1 MMIVNAPVNVS
12 APANEKAQK
21 TNSIVPIIENI
32 PPRFSRRGTS
42 ATTPSAPCGNMA
54 ISNPSMKASSP
65 CLMLSPCMM
74 TPRNKASTQ
83 ALNINGMT
91 GFLRIAPHSTITG
104 GNTNLIVLLNK
115 FWDTHAA
122 ALITEVRASKSYRLL
137 LPIQRFGY
145 NISNHLRSLGIYFD
159 SIIMVDPLHFPSL
172 SSLHSFLSLPPDNS
186 YVRMRRLVLLEHV
199 SNLFRAI
206 PFMTID
212 DDYPIFL
219 IVPELLDFDKE
230 RNHEQSAA
238 FLSQLF
244 FKDRKMDYATYLAF
258 LEHFGRNEE
267 TFQKILTNKELLKTL
282 LNNFNNIE
290 KEVWVYDT
298 DLKSFTTR
306 EVDLLDYDLPSAIAT
321 LLGKVEGA
329 IYAQRSTQ
337 LSATLLGIDPVIYSN
352 HMFLHEWTTEQLVKD
367 YGKLNPLSSEEQA
380 ITMGLSAAEVK
391 FLTALSDLELKKI
404 RERGQLESLRHELR
418 ISRHDLQG
426 KTPDQM
432 QDAANNFSKHLINVV
447 EEYGK
452 SHESAIK
459 NSKKKKISSGLIF
472 AGTATLGIASLAM
485 PQLTLLSAAA
495 TGIGLAFGGKS
506 LADIFSEHKA
516 HKNEIQ
522 ILEKTPVS
530 LLYGAYKKK

>member
-1 MMIVNAPVNVS
+1 MMSSITKSIQNEYVLLMENAFS
-12 APANEKAQK
+12 EKYKYAFRNLELK
-21 TNSIVPIIENI
+21 ELR
-32 PPRFSRRGTS
+32 RF
-42 ATTPSAPCGNMA
+42 
-54 ISNPSMKASSP
+54 ILKELISSP
-65 CLMLSPCMM
+65 ELDNQL
-74 TPRNKASTQ
+74 
-83 ALNINGMT
+83 
-91 GFLRIAPHSTITG
+91 
-104 GNTNLIVLLNK
+104 TNLIVLLNK

-159 SIIMVDPLHFPSL
+159 SIIMVDPLH
-172 SSLHSFLSLPPDNS
+172 
-186 YVRMRRLVLLEHV
+186 
-199 SNLFRAI
+199 
-206 PFMTID
+206 
-212 DDYPIFL
+212 
-219 IVPELLDFDKE
+219 
-230 RNHEQSAA
+230 
-238 FLSQLF
+238 
-244 FKDRKMDYATYLAF
+244 
-258 LEHFGRNEE
+258 
-267 TFQKILTNKELLKTL
+267 
-282 LNNFNNIE
+282 
-290 KEVWVYDT
+290 
-298 DLKSFTTR
+298 
-306 EVDLLDYDLPSAIAT
+306 
-321 LLGKVEGA
+321 
-329 IYAQRSTQ
+329 
-337 LSATLLGIDPVIYSN
+337 
-352 HMFLHEWTTEQLVKD
+352 
-367 YGKLNPLSSEEQA
+367 
-380 ITMGLSAAEVK
+380 
-391 FLTALSDLELKKI
+391 LELKKI

>member
-1 MMIVNAPVNVS
+1 MSSITKSIQNEYVLLMENAFS
-12 APANEKAQK
+12 EKYKYAFRNLELK
-21 TNSIVPIIENI
+21 ELR
-32 PPRFSRRGTS
+32 RF
-42 ATTPSAPCGNMA
+42 
-54 ISNPSMKASSP
+54 ILKELISSP
-65 CLMLSPCMM
+65 ELDNQL
-74 TPRNKASTQ
+74 
-83 ALNINGMT
+83 
-91 GFLRIAPHSTITG
+91 
-104 GNTNLIVLLNK
+104 TNLIVLLNK

-186 YVRMRRLVLLEHV
+186 YVRMRRLVLLEH
-199 SNLFRAI
+199 
-206 PFMTID
+206 
-212 DDYPIFL
+212 
-219 IVPELLDFDKE
+219 
-230 RNHEQSAA
+230 
-238 FLSQLF
+238 
-244 FKDRKMDYATYLAF
+244 
-258 LEHFGRNEE
+258 
-267 TFQKILTNKELLKTL
+267 
-282 LNNFNNIE
+282 
-290 KEVWVYDT
+290 
-298 DLKSFTTR
+298 
-306 EVDLLDYDLPSAIAT
+306 
-321 LLGKVEGA
+321 
-329 IYAQRSTQ
+329 
-337 LSATLLGIDPVIYSN
+337 YSN

-459 NSKKKKISSGLIF
+459 NSKKKKITSGLIF

-516 HKNEIQ
+516 HKNKIQ

>member
-1 MMIVNAPVNVS
+1 MSSITKSIQNEYVLLMENAFS
-12 APANEKAQK
+12 EKYKYAFRNLELK
-21 TNSIVPIIENI
+21 ELR
-32 PPRFSRRGTS
+32 RF
-42 ATTPSAPCGNMA
+42 
-54 ISNPSMKASSP
+54 ILKELISSP
-65 CLMLSPCMM
+65 ELDNQL
-74 TPRNKASTQ
+74 
-83 ALNINGMT
+83 
-91 GFLRIAPHSTITG
+91 
-104 GNTNLIVLLNK
+104 TNLIVLLNK

-206 PFMTID
+206 QFMTID

-306 EVDLLDYDLPSAIAT
+306 EVDFLDYDLPSAIAT

>member
-1 MMIVNAPVNVS
+1 MMSSITKSIQNEYVLLMENAFS
-12 APANEKAQK
+12 EKYKYAFRNLELK
-21 TNSIVPIIENI
+21 ELR
-32 PPRFSRRGTS
+32 RF
-42 ATTPSAPCGNMA
+42 
-54 ISNPSMKASSP
+54 ILKELISSP
-65 CLMLSPCMM
+65 ELDNQL
-74 TPRNKASTQ
+74 
-83 ALNINGMT
+83 
-91 GFLRIAPHSTITG
+91 
-104 GNTNLIVLLNK
+104 TNLIVLLNK

-244 FKDRKMDYATYLAF
+244 
-258 LEHFGRNEE
+258 
-267 TFQKILTNKELLKTL
+267 
-282 LNNFNNIE
+282 
-290 KEVWVYDT
+290 
-298 DLKSFTTR
+298 
-306 EVDLLDYDLPSAIAT
+306 LLDYDLPSAIAT

>member
-1 MMIVNAPVNVS
+1 MSSITKSIQKEYVLLMENAFSEKYKS
-12 APANEKAQK
+12 AFRNLELKELRRFILK
-21 TNSIVPIIENI
+21 EII
-32 PPRFSRRGTS
+32 
-42 ATTPSAPCGNMA
+42 
-54 ISNPSMKASSP
+54 SSP
-65 CLMLSPCMM
+65 ELDNQL
-74 TPRNKASTQ
+74 
-83 ALNINGMT
+83 
-91 GFLRIAPHSTITG
+91 
-104 GNTNLIVLLNK
+104 TNLIVLLNK

-122 ALITEVRASKSYRLL
+122 ALITEIRASKSYRLL
-137 LPIQRFGY
+137 LPIQRF
-145 NISNHLRSLGIYFD
+145 
-159 SIIMVDPLHFPSL
+159 
-172 SSLHSFLSLPPDNS
+172 
-186 YVRMRRLVLLEHV
+186 
-199 SNLFRAI
+199 
-206 PFMTID
+206 
-212 DDYPIFL
+212 
-219 IVPELLDFDKE
+219 
-230 RNHEQSAA
+230 
-238 FLSQLF
+238 
-244 FKDRKMDYATYLAF
+244 
-258 LEHFGRNEE
+258 
-267 TFQKILTNKELLKTL
+267 QKILTNKELLKKL
-282 LNNFNNIE
+282 LDNFNNIE

-418 ISRHDLQG
+418 ISRHYLQG
-426 KTPDQM
+426 KAPDQI
-432 QDAANNFSKHLINVV
+432 QDAADNFSKHLINVV

-452 SHESAIK
+452 SHETAIK

>member
-1 MMIVNAPVNVS
+1 MSSITKSIQKEYVLLMENAFSEKYKS
-12 APANEKAQK
+12 AFRNLELKELRRFILK
-21 TNSIVPIIENI
+21 EII
-32 PPRFSRRGTS
+32 
-42 ATTPSAPCGNMA
+42 
-54 ISNPSMKASSP
+54 SSP
-65 CLMLSPCMM
+65 ELDNQL
-74 TPRNKASTQ
+74 
-83 ALNINGMT
+83 
-91 GFLRIAPHSTITG
+91 
-104 GNTNLIVLLNK
+104 TNLIVLLNE

-122 ALITEVRASKSYRLL
+122 ALITKIRASKSYRLL

-159 SIIMVDPLHFPSL
+159 SILMVDPLHFPSL
-172 SSLHSFLSLPPDNS
+172 GSLHSFLSLPPDNS
-186 YVRMRRLVLLEHV
+186 YVRMRRLVLLE
-199 SNLFRAI
+199 
-206 PFMTID
+206 
-212 DDYPIFL
+212 
-219 IVPELLDFDKE
+219 
-230 RNHEQSAA
+230 
-238 FLSQLF
+238 
-244 FKDRKMDYATYLAF
+244 
-258 LEHFGRNEE
+258 
-267 TFQKILTNKELLKTL
+267 
-282 LNNFNNIE
+282 
-290 KEVWVYDT
+290 
-298 DLKSFTTR
+298 
-306 EVDLLDYDLPSAIAT
+306 
-321 LLGKVEGA
+321 LGKVEGA

-418 ISRHDLQG
+418 ISRHYLQG
-426 KTPDQM
+426 KAPDQI
-432 QDAANNFSKHLINVV
+432 QDAADNFSKHLINVV

-452 SHESAIK
+452 SHETAIK

>member
-1 MMIVNAPVNVS
+1 MR
-12 APANEKAQK
+12 K
-21 TNSIVPIIENI
+21 
-32 PPRFSRRGTS
+32 
-42 ATTPSAPCGNMA
+42 
-54 ISNPSMKASSP
+54 
-65 CLMLSPCMM
+65 
-74 TPRNKASTQ
+74 
-83 ALNINGMT
+83 LN
-91 GFLRIAPHSTITG
+91 
-104 GNTNLIVLLNK
+104 
-115 FWDTHAA
+115 A
-122 ALITEVRASKSYRLL
+122 ALMKNTHNASGHHIVKRDRCRKGKPAINKLM
-137 LPIQRFGY
+137 RG
-145 NISNHLRSLGIYFD
+145 
-159 SIIMVDPLHFPSL
+159 PL
-172 SSLHSFLSLPPDNS
+172 
-186 YVRMRRLVLLEHV
+186 
-199 SNLFRAI
+199 
-206 PFMTID
+206 
-212 DDYPIFL
+212 
-219 IVPELLDFDKE
+219 
-230 RNHEQSAA
+230 AA
-238 FLSQLF
+238 FF
-244 FKDRKMDYATYLAF
+244 VK
-258 LEHFGRNEE
+258 RNA
-267 TFQKILTNKELLKTL
+267 NHPAR
-282 LNNFNNIE
+282 
-290 KEVWVYDT
+290 VW
-298 DLKSFTTR
+298 R
-306 EVDLLDYDLPSAIAT
+306 N

>member
-1 MMIVNAPVNVS
+1 MR
-12 APANEKAQK
+12 K
-21 TNSIVPIIENI
+21 
-32 PPRFSRRGTS
+32 
-42 ATTPSAPCGNMA
+42 
-54 ISNPSMKASSP
+54 
-65 CLMLSPCMM
+65 
-74 TPRNKASTQ
+74 
-83 ALNINGMT
+83 LN
-91 GFLRIAPHSTITG
+91 
-104 GNTNLIVLLNK
+104 
-115 FWDTHAA
+115 A
-122 ALITEVRASKSYRLL
+122 ALMKNTHNASGHHIVKRDRCRKGKPAINKLMRGPLAAFFVKRNANHPARVWRNTIFFQRLTVT
-137 LPIQRFGY
+137 IKA
-145 NISNHLRSLGIYFD
+145 
-159 SIIMVDPLHFPSL
+159 
-172 SSLHSFLSLPPDNS
+172 FL
-186 YVRMRRLVLLEHV
+186 
-199 SNLFRAI
+199 
-206 PFMTID
+206 TID
-212 DDYPIFL
+212 NWQVRY
-219 IVPELLDFDKE
+219 
-230 RNHEQSAA
+230 
-238 FLSQLF
+238 
-244 FKDRKMDYATYLAF
+244 YATYLAF

-267 TFQKILTNKELLKTL
+267 TFQKILINKELLKTL

-459 NSKKKKISSGLIF
+459 NSKKKKVSSGLIF

-522 ILEKTPVS
+522 MLEKTPVS

>member
-1 MMIVNAPVNVS
+1 MSSITKSIQNEYVLLMENAFS
-12 APANEKAQK
+12 EKYKYAFRNLELK
-21 TNSIVPIIENI
+21 ELR
-32 PPRFSRRGTS
+32 RF
-42 ATTPSAPCGNMA
+42 
-54 ISNPSMKASSP
+54 ILKELISSP
-65 CLMLSPCMM
+65 ELDNQL
-74 TPRNKASTQ
+74 
-83 ALNINGMT
+83 
-91 GFLRIAPHSTITG
+91 
-104 GNTNLIVLLNK
+104 TNLIVLLNK

-306 EVDLLDYDLPSAIAT
+306 
-321 LLGKVEGA
+321 
-329 IYAQRSTQ
+329 
-337 LSATLLGIDPVIYSN
+337 
-352 HMFLHEWTTEQLVKD
+352 
-367 YGKLNPLSSEEQA
+367 
-380 ITMGLSAAEVK
+380 
-391 FLTALSDLELKKI
+391 
-404 RERGQLESLRHELR
+404 
-418 ISRHDLQG
+418 QG

>member
-1 MMIVNAPVNVS
+1 MMSSITKSIQNEYVLLMENAFS
-12 APANEKAQK
+12 EKYKYAFRNLELK
-21 TNSIVPIIENI
+21 ELR
-32 PPRFSRRGTS
+32 RF
-42 ATTPSAPCGNMA
+42 
-54 ISNPSMKASSP
+54 ILKELISSP
-65 CLMLSPCMM
+65 ELDNQL
-74 TPRNKASTQ
+74 
-83 ALNINGMT
+83 
-91 GFLRIAPHSTITG
+91 
-104 GNTNLIVLLNK
+104 TNLIVLLNK
-115 FWDTHAA
+115 
-122 ALITEVRASKSYRLL
+122 
-137 LPIQRFGY
+137 
-145 NISNHLRSLGIYFD
+145 
-159 SIIMVDPLHFPSL
+159 
-172 SSLHSFLSLPPDNS
+172 
-186 YVRMRRLVLLEHV
+186 
-199 SNLFRAI
+199 
-206 PFMTID
+206 
-212 DDYPIFL
+212 
-219 IVPELLDFDKE
+219 
-230 RNHEQSAA
+230 
-238 FLSQLF
+238 
-244 FKDRKMDYATYLAF
+244 
-258 LEHFGRNEE
+258 
-267 TFQKILTNKELLKTL
+267 
-282 LNNFNNIE
+282 
-290 KEVWVYDT
+290 
-298 DLKSFTTR
+298 
-306 EVDLLDYDLPSAIAT
+306 
-321 LLGKVEGA
+321 
-329 IYAQRSTQ
+329 
-337 LSATLLGIDPVIYSN
+337 DPVIYSN

-459 NSKKKKISSGLIF
+459 NSKKKKVSSGLIF

-522 ILEKTPVS
+522 MLEKTPVS

>member
-1 MMIVNAPVNVS
+1 MSSITKSIQNEYVLLMENAFS
-12 APANEKAQK
+12 EKYKYAFRNLELK
-21 TNSIVPIIENI
+21 ELR
-32 PPRFSRRGTS
+32 RF
-42 ATTPSAPCGNMA
+42 
-54 ISNPSMKASSP
+54 ILKELISSP
-65 CLMLSPCMM
+65 ELDNQL
-74 TPRNKASTQ
+74 
-83 ALNINGMT
+83 
-91 GFLRIAPHSTITG
+91 
-104 GNTNLIVLLNK
+104 TNLIVLLNK

-199 SNLFRAI
+199 SNL
-206 PFMTID
+206 
-212 DDYPIFL
+212 
-219 IVPELLDFDKE
+219 
-230 RNHEQSAA
+230 
-238 FLSQLF
+238 
-244 FKDRKMDYATYLAF
+244 
-258 LEHFGRNEE
+258 
-267 TFQKILTNKELLKTL
+267 
-282 LNNFNNIE
+282 
-290 KEVWVYDT
+290 
-298 DLKSFTTR
+298 
-306 EVDLLDYDLPSAIAT
+306 
-321 LLGKVEGA
+321 
-329 IYAQRSTQ
+329 
-337 LSATLLGIDPVIYSN
+337 
-352 HMFLHEWTTEQLVKD
+352 EWTTEQLVKD

>member
-1 MMIVNAPVNVS
+1 MMSSITKSIQNEYVLLMENAFS
-12 APANEKAQK
+12 EKYKYAFRNLELK
-21 TNSIVPIIENI
+21 ELR
-32 PPRFSRRGTS
+32 RF
-42 ATTPSAPCGNMA
+42 
-54 ISNPSMKASSP
+54 ILKELISSP
-65 CLMLSPCMM
+65 ELDNQL
-74 TPRNKASTQ
+74 
-83 ALNINGMT
+83 
-91 GFLRIAPHSTITG
+91 
-104 GNTNLIVLLNK
+104 TNLIVLLNK

-432 QDAANNFSKHLINVV
+432 QDAADNFSKHLINVV

-459 NSKKKKISSGLIF
+459 NSKKKKISSGVIF

-522 ILEKTPVS
+522 MLEKTPVS

>member
-1 MMIVNAPVNVS
+1 MSSITKSIQNEYVLLMENAFS
-12 APANEKAQK
+12 EKYKYAFRNLELK
-21 TNSIVPIIENI
+21 ELR
-32 PPRFSRRGTS
+32 RF
-42 ATTPSAPCGNMA
+42 
-54 ISNPSMKASSP
+54 ILKELISSP
-65 CLMLSPCMM
+65 ELDNQL
-74 TPRNKASTQ
+74 
-83 ALNINGMT
+83 
-91 GFLRIAPHSTITG
+91 
-104 GNTNLIVLLNK
+104 TNLIVLLNK

-219 IVPELLDFDKE
+219 
-230 RNHEQSAA
+230 
-238 FLSQLF
+238 
-244 FKDRKMDYATYLAF
+244 M
-258 LEHFGRNEE
+258 
-267 TFQKILTNKELLKTL
+267 
-282 LNNFNNIE
+282 
-290 KEVWVYDT
+290 
-298 DLKSFTTR
+298 
-306 EVDLLDYDLPSAIAT
+306 
-321 LLGKVEGA
+321 
-329 IYAQRSTQ
+329 
-337 LSATLLGIDPVIYSN
+337 
-352 HMFLHEWTTEQLVKD
+352 
-367 YGKLNPLSSEEQA
+367 
-380 ITMGLSAAEVK
+380 
-391 FLTALSDLELKKI
+391 
-404 RERGQLESLRHELR
+404 
-418 ISRHDLQG
+418 
-426 KTPDQM
+426 
-432 QDAANNFSKHLINVV
+432 
-447 EEYGK
+447 
-452 SHESAIK
+452 
-459 NSKKKKISSGLIF
+459 
-472 AGTATLGIASLAM
+472 LGIASLAM

>member
-1 MMIVNAPVNVS
+1 MSSITKSIQNEYVLLMENAFS
-12 APANEKAQK
+12 EKYKYAFRNLELK
-21 TNSIVPIIENI
+21 ELR
-32 PPRFSRRGTS
+32 RF
-42 ATTPSAPCGNMA
+42 
-54 ISNPSMKASSP
+54 ILKELISSP
-65 CLMLSPCMM
+65 ELDNQL
-74 TPRNKASTQ
+74 
-83 ALNINGMT
+83 
-91 GFLRIAPHSTITG
+91 
-104 GNTNLIVLLNK
+104 TNLIVLLNK

-230 RNHEQSAA
+230 RNHE
-238 FLSQLF
+238 
-244 FKDRKMDYATYLAF
+244 
-258 LEHFGRNEE
+258 
-267 TFQKILTNKELLKTL
+267 
-282 LNNFNNIE
+282 
-290 KEVWVYDT
+290 
-298 DLKSFTTR
+298 
-306 EVDLLDYDLPSAIAT
+306 
-321 LLGKVEGA
+321 
-329 IYAQRSTQ
+329 
-337 LSATLLGIDPVIYSN
+337 
-352 HMFLHEWTTEQLVKD
+352 
-367 YGKLNPLSSEEQA
+367 LNPLSSEEQA